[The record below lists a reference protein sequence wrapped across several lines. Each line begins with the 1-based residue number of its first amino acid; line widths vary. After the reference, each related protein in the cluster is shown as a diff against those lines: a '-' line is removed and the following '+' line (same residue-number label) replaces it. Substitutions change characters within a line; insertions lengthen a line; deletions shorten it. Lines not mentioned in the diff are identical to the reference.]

1 MMVPIKTSVSPMGRV
16 NERFSG
22 VQRCRNKCCLT
33 RDGNAHG
40 VSLVQGT
47 SGKKDKKHAF
57 KPWHGDRG
65 PCNWFGLKEWHR

>member
-47 SGKKDKKHAF
+47 SGKKDKSMRLSLGTVIEDPAT
-57 KPWHGDRG
+57 
-65 PCNWFGLKEWHR
+65 GLD